1 MAQLRILRAIAIFV
15 CISLVTLAGV
25 DYISPLYYQAVVHL
39 SSSPGWSTPRFVA
52 VWCLELAA
60 WAAAAI
66 AVALVLRS
74 RRWYW
79 WALGLGS
86 FGTFMHWPIAIFTV
100 GSRDVSLEDK
110 AFMYGHSLLPLV
122 GAVLGTATWFI
133 VHKAFHRPPIIQV
146 DRQSPF

>member
-1 MAQLRILRAIAIFV
+1 MAQLRVLRDIAIFL
-15 CISLVTLAGV
+15 CISLVTLEGV
-25 DYISPLYYQAVVHL
+25 DYISPLYYQAVVRL
-39 SSSPGWSTPRFVA
+39 SSTPGWSTPRFVA

-86 FGTFMHWPIAIFTV
+86 FGTFVHWPLAIFAV
-100 GSRDVSLEDK
+100 GSHDVTVEDK

-122 GAVLGTATWFI
+122 GAALGTATWLI
-133 VHKAFHRPPIIQV
+133 VHNALRRPPNVQV
-146 DRQSPF
+146 ER